1 MAQVDPMP
9 PRDEMERRR
18 EQQWIIDPIEVAE
31 SEDKRVRSWASEVMS
46 KNEHKLDRKKFKNHE
61 IVTGGV
67 VEPEAIDMRLIYP
80 FHDLNWIIF
89 RNGMLWSLMLRSKEK
104 MLCTITYAQIA

>member
-9 PRDEMERRR
+9 SEEELKKRR
-18 EQQWIIDPIEVAE
+18 EKKWIIDPLDVAE
-31 SEDKRVRSWASEVMS
+31 SEDKRVKAWASEIMS
-46 KNEHKLDRKKFKNHE
+46 KNEHKLDHKKFKDHE

-80 FHDLNWIIF
+80 FPELNWLIY
-89 RNGMLWSLMLRSKEK
+89 RNNNLWSLMLRSKEK
-104 MLCTITYAQIA
+104 MLCTITYAQI